1 MPLSIDEY
9 ADSLD
14 QRDLIWPQVPA
25 PTPVK
30 AKPSID
36 PLPEVRAVLWD
47 IYGTLLRIPDPGF
60 TLFPQ
65 QDIRLQVAL
74 DKTIHEFN
82 MWNSMYRQP
91 GPPWQSMIKQYR
103 DYSSRL
109 EQVACKYAHDV
120 TDINL
125 VSVWRAIIDR
135 LHDKEYSYEI
145 ATYGDD
151 DQLAEKVALFFHRC
165 LQAMEARPGVASMLN
180 LLHSQGIRM
189 GLFSDGQSFSRAEI
203 RNALRR
209 QAEIPEMEQLFP
221 VGQSLISY
229 QMGVRKPS
237 PTLYRQIAGQFL
249 SRGIEPE
256 QILHVST
263 RVETDLAEA
272 RAVGMKT
279 ALLAEEKSG
288 LEASA
293 NLLKDPQTRPDR
305 LLTRITQITS
315 VVGFD

>member
-1 MPLSIDEY
+1 MPLSIDDY

-25 PTPVK
+25 PRPVK
-30 AKPSID
+30 ARPSID
-36 PLPEVRAVLWD
+36 PIPEIRAVLWD
-47 IYGTLLRIPDPGF
+47 VYGTILRIPDPGF
-60 TLFPQ
+60 SLFPEPEV
-65 QDIRLQVAL
+65 RLQVAL
-74 DKTIHEFN
+74 DKTIHEFS

-103 DYSSRL
+103 DYASRL
-109 EQVACKYAHDV
+109 EQVACKYAHDM

-125 VSVWRAIIDR
+125 VSVWGGIINR
-135 LHDKEYSYEI
+135 LHDKEYSWET

-165 LQAMEARPGVASMLN
+165 LQAMEARPNIVSVLN
-180 LLHSQGIRM
+180 NLHSQGIRM
-189 GLFSDGQSFSRAEI
+189 GLFSNGQSFTRAEV
-203 RNALRR
+203 RNLLRR

-221 VGQSLISY
+221 SEQSLLSF
-229 QMGVRKPS
+229 QMGIKKPS

-272 RAVGMKT
+272 RAVGMRT

-288 LEASA
+288 LEAST

-305 LLTRITQITS
+305 LLTKITQIIS
-315 VVGFD
+315 VVGFN